1 MLPRVTASCA
11 DQLALCTRAELL
23 GNPLAEEPNYR
34 LYVIYKL
41 PSLHVFDRHVVTQD
55 ERLAA
60 ARKYATGSAL
70 YYARARLSVLT
81 VRLACPVPVGLGG
94 GVQGKERQ
102 GRARALVQG
111 LRWDGRTSN
120 RCRHAKATWRVK
132 YG

>member
-60 ARKYATGSAL
+60 ARK
-70 YYARARLSVLT
+70 
-81 VRLACPVPVGLGG
+81 
-94 GVQGKERQ
+94 
-102 GRARALVQG
+102 
-111 LRWDGRTSN
+111 
-120 RCRHAKATWRVK
+120 
-132 YG
+132 